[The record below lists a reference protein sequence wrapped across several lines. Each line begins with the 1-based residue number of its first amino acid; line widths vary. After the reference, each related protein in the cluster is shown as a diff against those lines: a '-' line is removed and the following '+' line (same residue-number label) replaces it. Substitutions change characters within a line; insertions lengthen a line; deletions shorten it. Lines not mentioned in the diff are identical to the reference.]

1 MPASALAIGR
11 FCTYNYT
18 NINKGITF
26 KILHITSD
34 RRTGQFIGGCGIGLY
49 TNVYVAFRRRYG
61 IRLRIF
67 SYLCNEQ
74 TTKHIYLMK
83 KTVMAAMLLK
93 RFKFL
98 FVTVALLLFVSAV
111 PDKTTTIFIIGDSTA
126 ANKDIS
132 GGKQERGWGMV
143 LQSYFDDNIVVDN
156 RALNGRSSLSF
167 INEGHWDKVL
177 QSMKPGD
184 YVIIQFGHND
194 EKPQPQRHTDP
205 GSTFDYNLAKFVRET
220 REHGGIPVLMNCVVR
235 RNFFV
240 TVPEND
246 DDEKLRTQTFKD
258 GVKMVE
264 GDTLIDTHGLY
275 RVAPRDVA
283 RRMNVH
289 FVDANQI
296 THDLEQGLGTEAS
309 KRLHMWFLPGT
320 EPSEPKG
327 KQDNTHYCVYGAHQV
342 ARLLA
347 DALCEEVPVLKK
359 YRTDA
364 DFTVDRLGRGQ
375 YLSLDDAVAAAKASS
390 KAEVTIQILGGEWDK
405 PQLPKKTNIKFI
417 LRQGASLK

>member
-1 MPASALAIGR
+1 M
-11 FCTYNYT
+11 
-18 NINKGITF
+18 
-26 KILHITSD
+26 
-34 RRTGQFIGGCGIGLY
+34 
-49 TNVYVAFRRRYG
+49 
-61 IRLRIF
+61 
-67 SYLCNEQ
+67 
-74 TTKHIYLMK
+74 
-83 KTVMAAMLLK
+83 K
-93 RFKFL
+93 RFKYL
-98 FVTVALLLFVSAV
+98 FVTVAFLLFASAI
-111 PDKTTTIFIIGDSTA
+111 PEKTTTIFIIGDSTA

-132 GGKQERGWGMV
+132 KGKLERGWGME
-143 LQSYFDDNIVVDN
+143 LQSYFDDNIRVDN

-167 INEGHWDKVL
+167 INEGRWDAVL
-177 QSMKPGD
+177 KSMKPGD

-194 EKPQPQRHTDP
+194 EKPKADRHTDP

-240 TVPEND
+240 KAPEID

-283 RRMNVH
+283 QRMNVH
-289 FVDANQI
+289 FVDANRI

-327 KQDNTHYCVYGAHQV
+327 KQDNTHYSVYGAHVV

-347 DALCEEVPVLKK
+347 DALCQEVPVLKK
-359 YRTDA
+359 YRCDA
-364 DFTVDRLGRGQ
+364 DYTVDRNGRGQ
-375 YLSLDDAVAAAKASS
+375 YLTLDDALAAAKADA
-390 KAEVTIQILGGEWDK
+390 KADATIQILGGEWDK
-405 PQLPKKTNIKFI
+405 PQLPKKSKIKFI
-417 LRQGASLK
+417 LRQNASWK